1 MQWKNCKNFC
11 PKVKK
16 VVKSKCWFMYI
27 NSNEMHLMHINWK
40 FNLKISYEFKIV
52 WLFTSTIVNTL
63 PSLQNSVKSIRT
75 GTPSSKSSSG
85 LPSMSFPVPGP
96 LPLFDEFF
104 CCSSST
110 RWAASAA
117 FPLWLFAATS
127 VSGITWR
134 SKGRKKLLI
143 LANFPDAF

>member
-1 MQWKNCKNFC
+1 MWCIYAHYLIKNC
-11 PKVKK
+11 
-16 VVKSKCWFMYI
+16 
-27 NSNEMHLMHINWK
+27 LA
-40 FNLKISYEFKIV
+40 L
-52 WLFTSTIVNTL
+52 TSTTVNTL

-127 VSGITWR
+127 VSVITWR
-134 SKGRKKLLI
+134 SEGRKKLLI
-143 LANFPDAF
+143 LANFPDAFLKKVWANYTFIFLWPWIFMR